1 MSKTKV
7 TTFVG
12 TRPEIIRLA
21 CIIKAFDKNFE
32 HRLVHTGQNPDPQLK
47 DVFFK
52 DLGLRDPDSSFP
64 DSHNSLGEFMASLF
78 INTEK
83 ELLANRPDAV
93 LILGDTNSAMAAIIA
108 KRMGIPVYHL
118 EAGNRSF
125 DVNVP
130 EEINRRIV
138 DHIADFNFPYSEL
151 ARTNLLAEG
160 IHPRKI
166 SLLGSPMFEVF
177 ASYKKEILASKALEE
192 LKLNSKAYFL
202 VSAHRQENVDSNARL
217 TLLLES
223 LNAIAEKYEQPVL
236 VSTHPR
242 TKMRLDKLQAKINPL
257 INFHRPFGF
266 FDYNKLQL
274 EARVVLSD
282 SGSISEES
290 VILGF
295 KAVTIRDSMERPEAL
310 ESGSIIMC
318 GIEKSN
324 VLEALEIA
332 EAGSQSLVPPPE
344 YGYPDVAA
352 RMVNVLVST
361 VHRTAF
367 WTGLRPLDS

>member
-1 MSKTKV
+1 MAKTKV

-21 CIIKAFDKNFE
+21 CIIKAFDEHFD

-52 DLGLRDPDSSFP
+52 DLGLRAPDANFP
-64 DSHNSLGEFMASLF
+64 DSHASLGEFMATLF

-83 ELLANRPDAV
+83 ELITNRPDAV

-151 ARTNLLAEG
+151 ARANLLSEG

-166 SLLGSPMFEVF
+166 SLLGSPMYEVF
-177 ASYKKEILASKALEE
+177 ETYKKEILDSKALEE
-192 LKLNSKAYFL
+192 LHLEKNAYFL
-202 VSAHRQENVDSNARL
+202 VSAHRQENVDSDARL
-217 TLLLES
+217 SMLLES
-223 LNAIAEKYEQPVL
+223 LNAIAEKYGQPVL

-242 TKMRLDKLQAKINPL
+242 TKMRLDRLKAKINPL
-257 INFHRPFGF
+257 VNFHRPFGF

-295 KAVTIRDSMERPEAL
+295 KALTIRDSMERPEAL
-310 ESGSIIMC
+310 EAGSIIMC
-318 GIEKSN
+318 GIETEN
-324 VLEALEIA
+324 VLEALEIV
-332 EAGSQSLVPPPE
+332 EASSQSLVPPPE

-367 WTGLRPLDS
+367 WTGLRPLDA